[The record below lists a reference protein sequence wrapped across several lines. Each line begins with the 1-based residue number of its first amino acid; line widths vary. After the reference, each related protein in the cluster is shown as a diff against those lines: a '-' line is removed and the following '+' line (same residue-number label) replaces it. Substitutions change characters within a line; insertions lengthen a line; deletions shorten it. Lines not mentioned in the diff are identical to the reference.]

1 MKDLPQL
8 EAPRVLLAGVD
19 AEGLGDHALD
29 AALALEQALG
39 ARLVLVHAVGTAA
52 LDWEIVEDPRETAKN
67 TGILEQATRVMLAHV
82 RSRLRARGEDGRRAE
97 ELLRVVLG
105 PPARVLLDEA
115 RELDA
120 DVVLLGT
127 HKRRGWVDF
136 GSTVRA
142 VIARAPKAVW
152 LQNTPV
158 VPIRGILCP
167 VDLSEESLRAL
178 GHACALAQLWGAR
191 LDVLHVF
198 QSSRYLL
205 STWPEY
211 PDFGAPFA
219 LEELRSAERAEFAR
233 ALDGFDWHG
242 VRHELRFLEGEP
254 QECILD
260 LAHAHDLVVLGT
272 HGRTGL
278 ASALLGN
285 VAYSVLRRC
294 EKPVLAIRHPE
305 RRFLT

>member
-1 MKDLPQL
+1 MNAIPQL

-19 AEGLGDHALD
+19 AEGLGDHALET
-29 AALALEQALG
+29 ALALEQAFG

-52 LDWEIVEDPRETAKN
+52 LDWEIVEDPRDSSRRA
-67 TGILEQATRVMLAHV
+67 GVLEQASRVMLQHV
-82 RSRLRARGEDGRRAE
+82 RKHLRARGEDGRRAE

-105 PPARVLLDEA
+105 PPARVLLEQA

-120 DVVLLGT
+120 DIVLLGT
-127 HKRRGWVDF
+127 HKRRGWIDF

-142 VIARAPKAVW
+142 VLSRAPKAVW
-152 LQNTPV
+152 LQSQPSG
-158 VPIRGILCP
+158 PIRSILCP
-167 VDLSEESLRAL
+167 VDLSQESLLAL
-178 GHACALAQLWGAR
+178 GHACRLAQVWNAR
-191 LDVLHVF
+191 VDVVHVF

-219 LEELRSAERAEFAR
+219 LEELRQSERAEFAR
-233 ALDGFDWHG
+233 ALDAFDWRG

-254 QECILD
+254 HECILD
-260 LAHAHDLVVLGT
+260 LAHGRDLVVMGT

-285 VAYSVLRRC
+285 VAYAVMRRC

-305 RRFLT
+305 REFLT

>member
-1 MKDLPQL
+1 MTNSPQL

-19 AEGLGDHALD
+19 AEGLADHAID
-29 AALALEQALG
+29 AALALERALG
-39 ARLVLVHAVGTAA
+39 ARLVLLHAVGTAA

-67 TGILEQATRVMLAHV
+67 TGILEQATRVMLEHL
-82 RSRLRARGEDGRRAE
+82 RTRLRGRGEDGRRAE

-115 RELDA
+115 QQLDA
-120 DVVLLGT
+120 DLVLLGT

-142 VIARAPKAVW
+142 VLARAPKAVW
-152 LQNTPV
+152 LQSGPAG
-158 VPIRGILCP
+158 PIRSILCP
-167 VDLSEESLRAL
+167 VDLSEESLLAL
-178 GHACALAQLWGAR
+178 GHACALARVWGAR
-191 LDVLHVF
+191 VAALHVF

-211 PDFGAPFA
+211 PNFGASFA

-233 ALDGFDWHG
+233 LLDGFDWHG
-242 VRHELRFLEGEP
+242 VEHELRFLEGEP

-285 VAYSVLRRC
+285 VAYSVMRRC